1 MTTTPFGLV
10 VIGLLYT
17 PVLQLLVLYAIFYR
31 HELSRLA
38 HPLKE
43 RTGTEAWADALQQLA
58 LARPGE
64 LKKVPS
70 AADPRA
76 MKYLHKVVT
85 PAAVLG
91 ALCPE
96 LLLPAI
102 LALVPALSIVEGPLL
117 FLLQFIP
124 APYSIVFLRRDYL
137 WPPPLHRHRTT
148 LPLPRMSSM
157 VRWLGEKGKEEE
169 GRRRRWI

>member
-1 MTTTPFGLV
+1 MTTTPVGLM

-17 PVLQLLVLYAIFYR
+17 PLLQFLVLYAILYR

-76 MKYLHKVVT
+76 AKYLVKVVT
-85 PAAVLG
+85 PAALLG
-91 ALCPE
+91 ALCPG
-96 LLLPAI
+96 LFLPAI
-102 LALVPALSIVEGPLL
+102 LALVPALSIVKDPLL

-124 APYSIVFLRRDYL
+124 AAYF
-137 WPPPLHRHRTT
+137 
-148 LPLPRMSSM
+148 
-157 VRWLGEKGKEEE
+157 
-169 GRRRRWI
+169 

>member
-1 MTTTPFGLV
+1 MM

-17 PVLQLLVLYAIFYR
+17 PLLQLLVLYAILYR

-43 RTGTEAWADALQQLA
+43 RTGTEAWADALQQLTLRA
-58 LARPGE
+58 GE
-64 LKKVPS
+64 LKKVPSS

-76 MKYLHKVVT
+76 MKCLLKVVT
-85 PAAVLG
+85 PAALLG
-91 ALCPE
+91 ALC
-96 LLLPAI
+96 
-102 LALVPALSIVEGPLL
+102 PLL

-124 APYSIVFLRRDYL
+124 AAYFIVLLGRDYL
-137 WPPPLHRHRTT
+137 GPPPIHHHRTT

-169 GRRRRWI
+169 GRRHRWI

>member
-1 MTTTPFGLV
+1 MTTPVGLV
-10 VIGLLYT
+10 VVVCLLYT
-17 PVLQLLVLYAIFYR
+17 PLLQLLVLYAIFYR

-43 RTGTEAWADALQQLA
+43 RTGTAAWADALQQLA
-58 LARPGE
+58 LPRPGE
-64 LKKVPS
+64 LKMMPS

-76 MKYLHKVVT
+76 MKYLLRVVA
-85 PAAVLG
+85 PAALLG

-96 LLLPAI
+96 LFLPAI
-102 LALVPALSIVEGPLL
+102 LALVPALSIVKGPLL

-124 APYSIVFLRRDYL
+124 AAYFIAFLRLDYL
-137 WPPPLHRHRTT
+137 GPIPIPRHRAT

-157 VRWLGEKGKEEE
+157 VRCLGEKGKKVE
-169 GRRRRWI
+169 GRR

>member
-1 MTTTPFGLV
+1 M

-17 PVLQLLVLYAIFYR
+17 PLLQLLVLYAILYR

-58 LARPGE
+58 LRAGE

-70 AADPRA
+70 SAAAPRA
-76 MKYLHKVVT
+76 MKCLLKVVT
-85 PAAVLG
+85 PAALLG

-96 LLLPAI
+96 LFLPAI
-102 LALVPALSIVEGPLL
+102 LALVPALSIVKDSLL

-124 APYSIVFLRRDYL
+124 AAYFIAFLRRDYL
-137 WPPPLHRHRTT
+137 GPPPIHRHRTT

-157 VRWLGEKGKEEE
+157 VRCLGEGGKEDE
-169 GRRRRWI
+169 GRR

>member
-1 MTTTPFGLV
+1 MTTTPVELV

-17 PVLQLLVLYAIFYR
+17 PLLQLLVLYAIFYR

-64 LKKVPS
+64 LKNVPS
-70 AADPRA
+70 SSDPKV
-76 MKYLHKVVT
+76 MKYLIKVVT
-85 PAAVLG
+85 PAALLG

-96 LLLPAI
+96 LFLPAI
-102 LALVPALSIVEGPLL
+102 LALVPALSIVKGPLL

-124 APYSIVFLRRDYL
+124 AAYFIVFLRLDYL
-137 WPPPLHRHRTT
+137 GPPPIHRHTTT

-157 VRWLGEKGKEEE
+157 VRCLGETGKEDEE
-169 GRRRRWI
+169 RR